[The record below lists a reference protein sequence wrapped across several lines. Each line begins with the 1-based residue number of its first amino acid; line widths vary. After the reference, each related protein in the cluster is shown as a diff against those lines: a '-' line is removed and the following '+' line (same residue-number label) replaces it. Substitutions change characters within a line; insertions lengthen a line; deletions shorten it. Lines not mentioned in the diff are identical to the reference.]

1 MRGARPANDAR
12 AAARF
17 RSHDPRWVKHKGK
30 RAVHGFEA
38 HVGADADTAL
48 VEELSVTSGNINDG
62 KAGPEALPDN
72 PGEGFAGSGYRGN
85 HCRDAIVSE
94 KWKRQHV
101 QRSTPTRAQVSYSI
115 VRNI

>member
-48 VEELSVTSGNINDG
+48 VEGTLGHIRQYQRWRSG
-62 KAGPEALPDN
+62 P
-72 PGEGFAGSGYRGN
+72 
-85 HCRDAIVSE
+85 
-94 KWKRQHV
+94 
-101 QRSTPTRAQVSYSI
+101 
-115 VRNI
+115 